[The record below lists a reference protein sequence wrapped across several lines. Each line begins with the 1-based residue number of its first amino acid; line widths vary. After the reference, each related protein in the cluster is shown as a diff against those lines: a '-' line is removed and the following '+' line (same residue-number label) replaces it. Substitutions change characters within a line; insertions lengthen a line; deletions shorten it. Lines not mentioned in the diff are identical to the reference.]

1 MTEFIVVS
9 QFVVEADNE
18 EEAMK
23 KYDDGDCTYAGSQIF
38 NIDRVEEIINGEST
52 DQASD

>member
-1 MTEFIVVS
+1 MPQFIVVS
-9 QFVVEADNE
+9 QFVVEANNE

-23 KYDDGDCTYAGSQIF
+23 KYNDGDCTYAGSQLF
-38 NIDRVEEIINGEST
+38 NIETVEEIVNGEST